1 MKVVRE
7 SMNEMVKA
15 WRELPDALS
24 EVSPTPKSQSSSNG
38 MPFYLY
44 NQPFVI

>member
-15 WRELPDALS
+15 WRELPDVLS
-24 EVSPTPKSQSSSNG
+24 EVSPTPKSRSSSNG
-38 MPFYLY
+38 RPFYAY
-44 NQPFVI
+44 QPFVIL

>member
-15 WRELPDALS
+15 WKDLPDVLS
-24 EVSPTPKSQSSSNG
+24 DVSPTPKSQSSSNG
-38 MPFYLY
+38 IPFYPRKPY
-44 NQPFVI
+44 VF